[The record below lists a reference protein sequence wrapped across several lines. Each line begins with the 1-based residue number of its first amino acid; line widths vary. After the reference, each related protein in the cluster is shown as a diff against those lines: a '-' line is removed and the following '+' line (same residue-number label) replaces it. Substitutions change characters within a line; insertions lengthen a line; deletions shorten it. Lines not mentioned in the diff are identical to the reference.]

1 MNNLWQDMP
10 GFCHCGSLSARLTCG
25 GCKECARGAC
35 PTEGENV
42 MPTAVLNDPS
52 EKSDNLTNFHGKE
65 PHPSTPTRK
74 DIPKGQLLIG
84 GRWRDSSSGETMTT
98 TDPTTETAITTV
110 AKATPEDA
118 QAAIDSAYDAFEE
131 GPWGKMHHEE
141 RAKILLKMADLMD
154 ERADDFAIREAM
166 DMGMPYTDF
175 RTIIMPHCSGL
186 FRFFAGQAMSAMN
199 GSYRT
204 SYEHDIRILTRREPL
219 GVVAAITP
227 WNFPLALTCSKVA
240 PGLAAGNCMVHK
252 PASDTPLTAL
262 ALAQVAL
269 DAGVPEGVYNLITGP
284 GGSIGDVLVKSPK
297 VDKIAFTGSTS
308 VGESLIRNGAD
319 TVKHMTMELGG
330 KSPNIIFADAHI
342 DAAVQAAFWGIF
354 WNKGEVC
361 VAGSR
366 LLVEESIY
374 DEIVE
379 KLTIMAKAA
388 ILGDPLDAK
397 TQIGPIATKP
407 EYDKILTYIE
417 SGKQSTARLTAGGGT
432 RKING
437 KGLFIEPTLF
447 ADATNDL
454 KISREEIF
462 GPVLPIIRF
471 KDEADAIRIANDTTY
486 GLASGIQ
493 TSNLGR
499 ALRVADKIKAG
510 TVWLNTWHKYH
521 PNAPFG
527 GYKMSGYGREH
538 GTEALENYTQYKTIW
553 ANIA

>member
-1 MNNLWQDMP
+1 MAN
-10 GFCHCGSLSARLTCG
+10 
-25 GCKECARGAC
+25 
-35 PTEGENV
+35 
-42 MPTAVLNDPS
+42 TALDH
-52 EKSDNLTNFHGKE
+52 DNLAEFHDKI
-65 PHPSTPTRK
+65 PHPSKPTRK
-74 DIPKGQLLIG
+74 TLPPGQLLIN
-84 GRWRDSSSGETMTT
+84 GRWQDASNGETLET
-98 TDPTTETAITTV
+98 TDPTTEAVITTM
-110 AKATPEDA
+110 AKATLEDTE
-118 QAAIDSAYDAFEE
+118 AAIDAAQHAFED

-141 RAKILLKMADLMD
+141 RAKILFRMADLMD

-186 FRFFAGQAMSAMN
+186 FRFFAGQAMAAMN
-199 GSYRT
+199 GGYRT

-240 PGLAAGNCMVHK
+240 PGLAAGNCFVHK

-269 DAGVPEGVYNLITGP
+269 DAGLPKGVFNLITG
-284 GGSIGDVLVKSPK
+284 GGAEIGDVLVKSPK
-297 VDKIAFTGSTS
+297 VDKIAFTGSTG
-308 VGESLIRNGAD
+308 VGETIMRNGAD
-319 TVKHMTMELGG
+319 TVKHLTMELGG
-330 KSPNIIFADAHI
+330 KSPNIIFADANI
-342 DAAVQAAFWGIF
+342 DQAIQAAFWGIF

-366 LLVEESIY
+366 LLVEQSIY
-374 DEIVE
+374 DEVVE
-379 KLTIMAKAA
+379 KLTALAKAA
-388 ILGDPLDAK
+388 VLGDPLDEK
-397 TQIGPIATKP
+397 TQVGPIATKP
-407 EYDKILTYIE
+407 EYDKILRYIE
-417 SGKQSTARLTAGGGT
+417 SGKQSTARLTTGGGT

-447 ADATNDL
+447 AEATNDM

-462 GPVLPIIRF
+462 GPVLPIIPF
-471 KDEADAIRIANDTTY
+471 KDEDDAIRIANDTTY

-493 TSNLGR
+493 TGNLGR
-499 ALRVADKIKAG
+499 ALRLADKIKAG

-527 GYKMSGYGREH
+527 GYKMSGYGREQ
-538 GTEALENYTQYKTIW
+538 GAEALESYTQYKTVW
-553 ANIA
+553 ANIAG

>member
-1 MNNLWQDMP
+1 MAKAKGNT
-10 GFCHCGSLSARLTCG
+10 H
-25 GCKECARGAC
+25 
-35 PTEGENV
+35 
-42 MPTAVLNDPS
+42 
-52 EKSDNLTNFHGKE
+52 NLTGFHRLA
-65 PHPSTPTRK
+65 PHPSVPIRK
-74 DIPKGQLLIG
+74 SIAKGQLLING
-84 GRWRDSSSGETMTT
+84 KWRDSSNGEMMTT
-98 TDPTTETAITTV
+98 TDPTTEAEITQV

-118 QAAIDSAYDAFEE
+118 QAAVDAAYEAFEE

-141 RAKILLKMADLMD
+141 RAKILFRMADLMD

-186 FRFFAGQAMSAMN
+186 FRFFGGLAMTAMN
-199 GSYRT
+199 GGYRS

-219 GVVAAITP
+219 GVVGCITP

-240 PGLAAGNCMVHK
+240 PGLAAGNCIVHK

-284 GGSIGDVLVKSPK
+284 GGSIGDVLVKSSK

-330 KSPNIIFADAHI
+330 KSPNIIFSDADI
-342 DAAVQAAFWGIF
+342 EKAVQAAFWGIF

-366 LLVEESIY
+366 LLVERPVY

-379 KLTIMAKAA
+379 KLTALAKAA
-388 ILGDPLDAK
+388 VLGDPLDPK
-397 TQIGPIATKP
+397 TQIGPIATKS
-407 EYDKILTYIE
+407 EYDKIITYIE
-417 SGKQSTARLTAGGGT
+417 SGKQSSARLTAGGGT

-462 GPVLPIIRF
+462 GPVLPIIPF
-471 KDEADAIRIANDTTY
+471 EGEDEAIRIANDTTY

-493 TSNLGR
+493 TKDLGR

-527 GYKMSGYGREH
+527 GYKMSGYGREQ
-538 GTEALENYTQYKTIW
+538 GAEALENYTQYKTIW